1 MSVAS
6 MNVPMMTP
14 DAVLQSRI
22 DARICCKQSYGL
34 I

>member
-1 MSVAS
+1 
-6 MNVPMMTP
+6 MMTP

-22 DARICCKQSYGL
+22 DARIRYKQPYGL